1 MSYIIRY
8 WGVILFFLCVIAIS
22 SALIA
27 EYFFHILPCQMC
39 LNQRY
44 PYYFIISIFVVF
56 YFITK
61 TPNIWLYVLTEL
73 AVLYG
78 LFYSVWHVGIEQNLL
93 TGPSSCSGKLEGA
106 NSVSDLKEQILNQA
120 VINCNEISW
129 SVLGLSAATLNSL
142 LLFLLLLFNT
152 IFIFKIYNDKEK
164 KI

>member
-1 MSYIIRY
+1 MNYIIRY
-8 WGVILFFLCVIAIS
+8 WGIIFFFLCLVAIF

-27 EYFFHILPCQMC
+27 EYFFHILPCRMC

-56 YFITK
+56 YFISK
-61 TPNIWLYVLTEL
+61 TSNIWLYVLSEL

-78 LFYSVWHVGIEQNLL
+78 LFYSIWHVGIEHNLL
-93 TGPSSCSGKLEGA
+93 TGPSSCSGKLIGA
-106 NSVSDLKEQILNQA
+106 DSVSDLKEQILNQA

-142 LLFLLLLFNT
+142 LLLFLLLFNT
-152 IFIFKIYNDKEK
+152 IFIFKIYNDKERE
-164 KI
+164 I

>member
-1 MSYIIRY
+1 MWFYI
-8 WGVILFFLCVIAIS
+8 
-22 SALIA
+22 LI
-27 EYFFHILPCQMC
+27 
-39 LNQRY
+39 
-44 PYYFIISIFVVF
+44 
-56 YFITK
+56 
-61 TPNIWLYVLTEL
+61 EL

-93 TGPSSCSGKLEGA
+93 TAPSSCSGKLIGT
-106 NSVSDLKEQILNQA
+106 NSVGDLKEQILNQS

-152 IFIFKIYNDKEK
+152 IFISKIHNKKEK

>member
-1 MSYIIRY
+1 MNYIIRY
-8 WGVILFFLCVIAIS
+8 WGIIFFFLCLVAIF

-27 EYFFHILPCQMC
+27 EYFFHISPCQMC

-56 YFITK
+56 YFISK
-61 TPNIWLYVLTEL
+61 TSNIWLYVLSEL

-78 LFYSVWHVGIEQNLL
+78 LFYSIWHVGIEHNLL
-93 TGPSSCSGKLEGA
+93 TGPSSCSGKLIGA
-106 NSVSDLKEQILNQA
+106 DSVSDLKEQILNQA
-120 VINCNEISW
+120 VINCNEVSW
-129 SVLGLSAATLNSL
+129 SMLGLSAATLNSL

-152 IFIFKIYNDKEK
+152 IFIIKTYDDKEK